1 MSFDM
6 EATLQEMVRAFLD
19 LIQEGGPQLEQ
30 CVMAAF
36 AAEKEALERIAL
48 ARLQGEID
56 DEGLARQLR
65 KEEGALEAALLVCK
79 IQALALLQRAINTA
93 LEIFTSAVSKALLAA
108 I

>member
-6 EATLQEMVRAFLD
+6 EATLQEMVAAFLG
-19 LIQEGGPQLEQ
+19 LIQEGGPQLEE
-30 CVMAAF
+30 CVVAAF
-36 AAEKEALERIAL
+36 AAEREALESIAR

-56 DEGLARQLR
+56 DDGLARQVR

-79 IQALALLQRAINTA
+79 IQALALLQKAINTA
-93 LEIFTSAVSKALLAA
+93 LEIFTKAVSKAVLAA